1 MIHCQMKIKLPEK
14 ILKGNPVDG
23 RRGKIHVCQCCIRLG
38 WEGGRGG
45 GRTVTSKRGIKS
57 NNTYR
62 PGRWSRRPII

>member
-1 MIHCQMKIKLPEK
+1 MTHCQIKIKLPEK

-45 GRTVTSKRGIKS
+45 WANRDVKA
-57 NNTYR
+57 
-62 PGRWSRRPII
+62 WD